1 MIITCYD
8 VVYSEDDGGY
18 YGDIWTY
25 DKVKGQVVDDIGT
38 TNILP
43 SAQEVKTIV
52 NNSHPGAMLVKED
65 F

>member
-8 VVYSEDDGGY
+8 VVFSEDDGGY

-25 DKVKGQVVDDIGT
+25 DKAKKRVVDDIGT
-38 TNILP
+38 TDIVS

-52 NNSHPGAMLVKED
+52 NEKHPGAMLVKED